1 MDRIT
6 RTVFR
11 NTIKGFA
18 VDEPEGG
25 EPTIRRADPIVTYS
39 TTKLTDSAVAK
50 IAKKH
55 GIIKPE
61 YECVSELMA
70 MSLED
75 FVAAASVT
83 YK

>member
-6 RTVFR
+6 RTVFK
-11 NTIKGFA
+11 NTIKGFS
-18 VDEPEGG
+18 VDEKEGG
-25 EPTIRRADPIVTYS
+25 EPTIKRVDPVVTYS
-39 TTKLTDSAVAK
+39 TMKLTDSAVAK

-61 YECVSELMA
+61 YECVSELMV

-75 FVAAASVT
+75 FVAAASVAS
-83 YK
+83 K